1 MNSKNYS
8 QTYSQCYSDET
19 EEKVQSLS
27 NMEIKWLN
35 LLKRVSGDDL
45 EMLRI
50 QLEKQKQSLKDI
62 EKGIEQQ
69 QIIEEI

>member
-8 QTYSQCYSDET
+8 QTYSQCYSEET

-27 NMEIKWLN
+27 NMEIRWLN

-69 QIIEEI
+69 IIEEI